1 MGKVLF
7 VSRRPLGRAENI
19 TAIYN
24 AYDGEKEFIQE
35 IWRKPDPRIFSKDFS
50 VIVTDEFVG
59 YSPGKMILIGH
70 GISGGKSYGLDQ
82 PYGYYKKELAG
93 LIDWA
98 VCTSKDTIALTA
110 AQSGIAEE
118 KVLPL
123 GMPRTDQYF
132 GKKKGD
138 GETFLAGKRAYLFAP
153 TFRNPHE
160 PSMPEYDWSYLD
172 SILKQLGVE
181 AEFVV
186 TAGAESAMIEIV
198 AANNG
203 TVIGKRG
210 ETLDALQY
218 LTFMIANRGDKD
230 YYRIILNSANYR
242 ERRRKTLEE
251 LAAKIARNVQRSGRQ
266 TTLEPMNP
274 YERRIIHS
282 AIAEIEGVSS
292 RSIGEE
298 PYRKVVIS
306 STTRPQRAG
315 GRRGERSDRN
325 DRGDR
330 RGRDRGRRGND
341 RRDRRRSDAPPQRMS
356 MDSMK
361 TSFERDYK
369 RPKEDDDIN
378 TGLYGK
384 IEF

>member
-35 IWRKPDPRIFSKDFS
+35 IWQKPDPRIFSKDFS

-138 GETFLAGKRAYLFAP
+138 GGTFLAGKRAYLFAP

-172 SILKQLGVE
+172 SILNEDEVFVVKPHMVTRHLLEGTYRHIVE
-181 AEFVV
+181 APSTEPSAPYLIDCDVLISDYSTIVFDGHVLGKPVVLFEKTPGFVQRRGMYFPYPDGYASRYV
-186 TAGAESAMIEIV
+186 TNETDLL
-198 AANNG
+198 N
-203 TVIGKRG
+203 VI
-210 ETLDALQY
+210 
-218 LTFMIANRGDKD
+218 
-230 YYRIILNSANYR
+230 R
-242 ERRRKTLEE
+242 EAKEPQEADLLCRE
-251 LAAKIARNVQRSGRQ
+251 LACGACDGHSTERVVDLIRSC
-266 TTLEPMNP
+266 L
-274 YERRIIHS
+274 
-282 AIAEIEGVSS
+282 
-292 RSIGEE
+292 
-298 PYRKVVIS
+298 
-306 STTRPQRAG
+306 
-315 GRRGERSDRN
+315 
-325 DRGDR
+325 
-330 RGRDRGRRGND
+330 
-341 RRDRRRSDAPPQRMS
+341 
-356 MDSMK
+356 
-361 TSFERDYK
+361 
-369 RPKEDDDIN
+369 
-378 TGLYGK
+378 
-384 IEF
+384 